1 MIPFSLKYILI
12 LGGTFFI
19 SVFLTPLIRLL
30 AFRIGAVDYPNAR
43 RINKKPMPSAGGLA
57 IFMSFGLATLLMM
70 PLIMKTNWGLRT
82 YFDYM
87 WPVILSAAVIVVTGL
102 IDDVKELG
110 PKAKMAGILL
120 GASMI
125 WFLTDFR
132 LDDFKIPFGGP
143 HLYFAPW
150 LSFLLTVLWII
161 SITNAVNLLD
171 GLDGLVSGVSMISL
185 ITMGI
190 VSYFFLPGH
199 PLFLPLTI
207 FLLVAAIAGFFPYN
221 YHPAIIYLG
230 DTGALFIGFM
240 IAVLSL
246 QGLKNATAVAVVTPM
261 VILGVPIT
269 DTFLAIVRRK
279 LSGQKIS
286 EADRRHLHHRL
297 LSLGLTH
304 RGTVL
309 VIYGISSIFAMISL
323 LLNISTR
330 VGGTLLM
337 IGLILGTELLMEMIG
352 VLGPNRMPLLNSLRF
367 LGNSAYREEVRR
379 KRRQKQKEKSSP

>member
-132 LDDFKIPFGGP
+132 LDDFKIPFGGS

>member
-87 WPVILSAAVIVVTGL
+87 WPVILSAAVIVLTGL

-110 PKAKMAGILL
+110 PKAKMVGILL